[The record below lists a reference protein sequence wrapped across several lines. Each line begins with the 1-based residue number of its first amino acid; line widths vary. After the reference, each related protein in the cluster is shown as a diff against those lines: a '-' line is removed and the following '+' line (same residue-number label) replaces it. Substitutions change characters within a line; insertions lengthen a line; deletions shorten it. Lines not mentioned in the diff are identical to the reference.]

1 MADFVAVIRRAVDGL
16 ASNTPEMRV
25 RVYEKAR
32 GAVQRQL
39 ENMKPRP
46 SDDML
51 RRQLEK
57 LDAAIAEVEAEH
69 AEALPPLDEAAAV
82 PVADVYAAPQEPPAA
97 APPEYRA
104 AEEPVEEQPLDEPV
118 QPAAAEPLLE
128 RYDAAAEAGEVEPQ
142 ADPQSDFYETAPA
155 PAEDYPA
162 YEAAPEP
169 VAAEEPVYHE
179 PAEEPETMRGE
190 EPLPIG
196 EDPWQPQAPEP
207 AFADAPHTD
216 GSPAEDVSVFAEPG
230 GYEPASDASQSDLT
244 ADIDTRRSTSTYGAP
259 AWPDAPSTT
268 PVMAGDPFAEDD
280 GRLDD
285 EPVAANGQGAD
296 DWYMPSA
303 DVDHRGLDQPHNDS
317 VPAADATA
325 DDWTLTNDQ
334 YGAPETRSS
343 SDEAFFDDR
352 LGGQDRASLDSGSS
366 AELVSAH
373 FDEEQ
378 HAAANAKMPPVSDLP
393 DFGVEPSV
401 APVAAAVGAGAY
413 ARSASPEDDL
423 LADYLQAPQPTAKIA
438 PTPAAADDPW
448 NDLEELIGYD
458 RNAAAAGV
466 VGANG
471 GHGAPASAVD
481 AQADKEELDALMAA
495 PTAARAYRV
504 TPKPKRNYAAIL
516 LAIVGLLLLAGGGY
530 AIWMNRDALD
540 QVVGEVTGPSGTE
553 TATAPASNTAAPATT
568 TTTPNTTQPAAQPP
582 ATTPAQTAPAAGAAP
597 AAAAAT
603 TKFTQRLLSNG
614 TEVDDGAGGPSAGAP
629 GQSVAQLNAPP
640 ADGAAA
646 PAAGPVTAPA
656 AAATDA
662 APQQV
667 PSANPADAAAV
678 TGEKIFLYE
687 ERIGQSSPTAV
698 EGSVSWSLQKENG
711 ENGRPE
717 SSVQGR
723 ISIPGRGMTAL
734 VTFKRN
740 TDGSLPASHLVEF
753 VFSLPKDFEGGAIDS
768 VQRISMKQTEQDR
781 GDALI
786 AVPAKITPDFHMIA
800 LNDFPDARARN
811 LELLR
816 TRNWIDVPLIYN
828 TGRRALLTLQK
839 GPEGTTAFEEAT
851 REWQALSPPQG
862 Q

>member
-82 PVADVYAAPQEPPAA
+82 PVGAVYAASENDDYGAQQ
-97 APPEYRA
+97 
-104 AEEPVEEQPLDEPV
+104 PVDEQPLAEPV
-118 QPAAAEPLLE
+118 QPDAAEPYPDRDE
-128 RYDAAAEAGEVEPQ
+128 AAAEADYVEPRDDQ
-142 ADPQSDFYETAPA
+142 PSEQYQPVPA
-155 PAEDYPA
+155 AAEDYHA
-162 YEAAPEP
+162 YEHAPEP
-169 VAAEEPVYHE
+169 DAAEEAPYADE
-179 PAEEPETMRGE
+179 PAYDEPATSPEALRAD

-207 AFADAPHTD
+207 AFADTAHSD
-216 GSPAEDVSVFAEPG
+216 ASPVDDVSVFAEPG
-230 GYEPASDASQSDLT
+230 GYGSVRDASQPELT
-244 ADIDTRRSTSTYGAP
+244 ADTDTRRSTSTYAAP

-268 PVMAGDPFAEDD
+268 PVIAGDPFADDD
-280 GRLDD
+280 GRLTD
-285 EPVAANGQGAD
+285 EPVAATGQGAD

-303 DVDHRGLDQPHNDS
+303 DVDRQGLDLPYGGS
-317 VPAADATA
+317 APVAGGPA

-334 YGAPETRSS
+334 YSTPDTRSS
-343 SDEAFFDDR
+343 SDHALFDDR
-352 LGGQDRASLDSGSS
+352 LGGQDRSASDGNSS

-378 HAAANAKMPPVSDLP
+378 HAAASTKMPPVSDLP

-401 APVAAAVGAGAY
+401 APAAAAVGAAAY

-423 LADYLQAPQPTAKIA
+423 LADYLQPPQPAAKITPA
-438 PTPAAADDPW
+438 PAAADDPW

-471 GHGAPASAVD
+471 GHGTAASAVD

-516 LAIVGLLLLAGGGY
+516 LALVGLLLLAGGGY
-530 AIWMNRDALD
+530 AIWLNRDALD

-553 TATAPASNTAAPATT
+553 TATAPASPPASPATST
-568 TTTPNTTQPAAQPP
+568 ATPNATQPAAQPP
-582 ATTPAQTAPAAGAAP
+582 ATPPAQTTPAAGAAP
-597 AAAAAT
+597 AAAPAT

-614 TEVDDGAGGPSAGAP
+614 TEVDDGAGGPSAGVP

-646 PAAGPVTAPA
+646 PAAAPATAPA

-839 GPEGTTAFEEAT
+839 GPEGTTAFDEAT